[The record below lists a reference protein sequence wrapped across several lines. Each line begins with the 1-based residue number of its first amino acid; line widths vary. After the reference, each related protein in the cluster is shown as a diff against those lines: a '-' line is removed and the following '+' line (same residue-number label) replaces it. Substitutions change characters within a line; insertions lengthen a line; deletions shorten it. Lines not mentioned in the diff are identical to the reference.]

1 MLKLLSVWS
10 LHRAL
15 GPEQRR
21 VLATKKVD
29 GSRPLAELVALLR
42 PLGRLD
48 AAGNVARRQV
58 GGGAVAA
65 GVAALAGGWIGLALP
80 APGPFFAVPAGLAV
94 LCIGLG
100 LAWRSLRRVD
110 LSDNLVHVALP
121 LLRVLEEEG
130 DPRTMLTLT
139 LDLQRADV
147 AEKLVDRKSLDGQAG
162 RKIVESLYRDPWL
175 SGRVVLA
182 DGARLSF
189 AVVDEVRERRQTRR
203 NPRGKTKTK
212 IKLRYWRTYRAAVEL
227 PDEHYGAAAAKTTG
241 APVKLSR
248 VVKADALPRDPLPL
262 LDLVAEAYRGA
273 TLKAPPQERRS

>member
-21 VLATKKVD
+21 VLAAKKVE
-29 GSRPLAELVALLR
+29 GTRPIAELVALLR

-48 AAGNVARRQV
+48 AAGNQARRQV
-58 GGGAVAA
+58 GGGAIAA
-65 GVAALAGGWIGLALP
+65 GVAALASGWIGLAASAP
-80 APGPFFAVPAGLAV
+80 APFFAVPAGLLI

-110 LSDNLVHVALP
+110 LSDNLIHVALP

-130 DPRTMLTLT
+130 DPRSMLTLT
-139 LDLQRADV
+139 LDLRRPDI
-147 AEKLVDRKSLDGQAG
+147 AEKLVDLKNLDGPGG

-175 SGRVVLA
+175 SGRAVLA
-182 DGARLSF
+182 DGARLAF
-189 AVVDEVRERRQTRR
+189 AVVDDVRKRRQTRR

-212 IKLRYWRTYRAAVEL
+212 IKMRFWRTYRAAVEL
-227 PDEHYGAAAAKTTG
+227 PDEHYAAAAKTTG
-241 APVKLSR
+241 APAKLSR
-248 VVKADALPRDPLPL
+248 VVKADVLPRDPLPL

-273 TLKAPPQERRS
+273 TLKAPPKGRPT